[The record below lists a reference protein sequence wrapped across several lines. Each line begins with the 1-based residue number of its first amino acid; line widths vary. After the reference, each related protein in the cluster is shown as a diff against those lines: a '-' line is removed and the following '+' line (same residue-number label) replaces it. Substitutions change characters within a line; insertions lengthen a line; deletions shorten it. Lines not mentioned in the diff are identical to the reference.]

1 MKYYL
6 LYVLALWFLGYTVNK
21 MLDNEYDNAMKT
33 IDEHERIAW
42 SSGFERGVKSVVVS
56 RTT

>member
-1 MKYYL
+1 MKFYL
-6 LYVLALWFLGYTVNK
+6 LYVLALWFLGYTVGK
-21 MLDNEYDNAMKT
+21 MVHEAETNAMKD

-42 SSGFERGVKSVVVS
+42 SNGFERGVKSVVVS